1 MFEKRVLKLEGV
13 LEVTRNANSLLEQEV
28 NNLQQY
34 QRRACIIADGITPV
48 KDETEEQ
55 ITTKTKNFLIKNVGF
70 TERKVNEELDKC
82 HRLGKAKEGKQFTI
96 IRFKSH
102 SFRASSV
109 YASRSNIQKRKKL
122 KLKLSLTKRRT
133 KIIN

>member
-34 QRRACIIADGITPV
+34 QRRACIIADGTTPV

-109 YASRSNIQKRKKL
+109 YASRSNIQKTKKL
-122 KLKLSLTKRRT
+122 KLKLSLTKPRT

>member
-13 LEVTRNANSLLEQEV
+13 LEVTRNANNLLEQEV

-34 QRRACIIADGITPV
+34 QRRACIIADGTTPV

-70 TERKVNEELDKC
+70 TERKVNEKLDKC

-122 KLKLSLTKRRT
+122 KLKLSLTKPRT